1 MNKTCK
7 YCGIVPEDHICPHR
21 KRKYKYQPGD
31 DIARF
36 RSSAT
41 WQKKR
46 AYIKQR
52 DRHLCK
58 VCITG
63 LYDTLNELTYKD
75 LEVHHIV
82 PLHEDF
88 DRRLDDDNLISLCQ
102 YHHDMADSGVIS
114 REFLSEQISDGVV

>member
-1 MNKTCK
+1 M
-7 YCGIVPEDHICPHR
+7 
-21 KRKYKYQPGD
+21 
-31 DIARF
+31 
-36 RSSAT
+36 
-41 WQKKR
+41 
-46 AYIKQR
+46 
-52 DRHLCK
+52 
-58 VCITG
+58 
-63 LYDTLNELTYKD
+63 NELTYKD